1 MALFESLGTVSYS
14 SYIPF
19 GKEKLEWSGYPMVK
33 KRLRICV
40 SVLTEYRRVTDRR
53 TNGQTDS
60 LDSVYVCWLVWQDR
74 YTFLKRAH
82 KCCSMQCI
90 NVLT

>member
-53 TNGQTDS
+53 TNGQPGQCLRLLVS
-60 LDSVYVCWLVWQDR
+60 LAGSVYL
-74 YTFLKRAH
+74 LKA
-82 KCCSMQCI
+82 CA
-90 NVLT
+90 